1 MMRKYIIYLTIP
13 AMVAC
18 GSKEPKQTTL
28 AGRYI
33 NGNDNKVIVIGN
45 DAIDTISLTSDG
57 MFAYKV
63 MLGSPTMLKVQYG
76 RTKTMV
82 YLEPGDSSYI
92 ELDVNNTD
100 GITFSGSNNELN
112 QNIRSRSKELQG
124 IWRGWRDLFSLNAN
138 EFGLKIDSIS
148 KSLFSKTDSLKAKSK
163 EFAEMEANRIRYFLL
178 NVRSQYPEFS
188 ARLSGK
194 EFNPDSADYSFFDNV
209 DMNNGEHLSYDEYAS
224 LVETYAQLRLQK
236 TQNFK
241 ELYEKPAQERLPIL
255 FSMIDSI
262 FTNPKIRDY
271 VKKQFL
277 MEEIQFGEFWKL
289 NDIYANYLAACTTP
303 VYKQE
308 VQSVYQE
315 KMKIAPG
322 NDAPAFT
329 YNDINGKSVSLT
341 DFRGKLV
348 YIDFWATWCGP
359 CRGEIPHLDKLEKDY
374 KGKKIVFV
382 KISLDD
388 DMEAWRKMVAEKK
401 LGGVQLHAE
410 GAWSS
415 EAAKNYQIK
424 GIPTFVLIGADGK
437 IISPSAPRPS
447 SEEIRPLLD
456 QELSKI

>member
-1 MMRKYIIYLTIP
+1 MMRKYLIYLTIP
-13 AMVAC
+13 VMVAC

-28 AGRYI
+28 AGRYT
-33 NGNDNKVIVIGN
+33 NGTDNKVIVIGN
-45 DAIDTISLTSDG
+45 DAIDTIALTDNG
-57 MFAYKV
+57 LFVHKV
-63 MLGSPTMLKVQYG
+63 NLANPTMLKVRLG
-76 RTKTMV
+76 RIQTTL
-82 YLEPGDSSYI
+82 YLEPGDSSYF
-92 ELDVNNTD
+92 EVDANNAD
-100 GITFSGSNNELN
+100 GITFGGSNSELN
-112 QNIRSRSKELQG
+112 QNIRNRNKELQD
-124 IWRGWRDLFSLNAN
+124 IWRGWRNLFSLNAN

-163 EFAEMEANRIRYFLL
+163 EFAEMEANRVRYFMLRL
-178 NVRSQYPEFS
+178 RSQYPEYS
-188 ARLSGK
+188 AYLSGE

-209 DMNNGEHLSYDEYAS
+209 DMNKGEHLSYDEYAS
-224 LVETYAQLRLQK
+224 LVETYAQFRLQK

-241 ELYEKPAQERLPIL
+241 ELYSKPAHERLPIL

-262 FTNPKIRDY
+262 FTNPKIKDY

-289 NDIYANYLAACTTP
+289 NDIYNNYLAACSTP

-308 VQSVYQE
+308 VQSVYNE

-322 NDAPAFT
+322 NDAPTFT
-329 YNDINGKSVSLT
+329 YTDINGKSVSLS
-341 DFRGKLV
+341 DFNGKLV

-374 KGKKIVFV
+374 KGKKVVFI

-388 DMEAWRKMVAEKK
+388 DMDAWRKMVTEKK
-401 LGGVQLHAE
+401 LDGIQLHAD

-456 QELSKI
+456 LELSKI